1 MEILT
6 IVLLFTGM
14 TSLIILVLLLQDVE
28 VQKKMFR
35 RYVRQ
40 IEKFGRIES
49 KVTWWQMKRAMFV
62 WSGWFYLLPEP
73 DARPQ
78 VSVYWLVGLRKVI
91 RANIRKNYQLL
102 LWVGTT
108 FVLCAGLL
116 FILLPPIAMNATTR

>member
-62 WSGWFYLLPEP
+62 WSGWFYHPSNRSHL
-73 DARPQ
+73 D
-78 VSVYWLVGLRKVI
+78 LVVVQSERILRMI
-91 RANIRKNYQLL
+91 GRGYRS
-102 LWVGTT
+102 G
-108 FVLCAGLL
+108 
-116 FILLPPIAMNATTR
+116 

>member
-49 KVTWWQMKRAMFV
+49 KVTWRQMKRAMFV

-73 DARPQ
+73 DARPDL
-78 VSVYWLVGLRKVI
+78 YAYAELRMI